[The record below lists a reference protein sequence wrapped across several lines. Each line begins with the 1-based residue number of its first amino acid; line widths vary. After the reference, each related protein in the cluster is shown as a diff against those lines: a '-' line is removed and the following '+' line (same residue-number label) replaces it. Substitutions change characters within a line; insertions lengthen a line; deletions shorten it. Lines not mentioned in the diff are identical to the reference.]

1 MWRYKKAD
9 EVIQNV
15 KFDLISLVWGWLT
28 KTGGPS
34 PPSHLRCECLCKTSS
49 GFQFCLQLN
58 FWINDLVFLLF
69 FVLYL
74 LGYIRIICFNY
85 SEDTIQYTI
94 FLPVAVTYLQWNL
107 LSLTLVLLHI
117 FYLLSI
123 QFNPRDKSLHQLKS
137 WLPIILF
144 ISFIY
149 VHRSTDNTFVFVL
162 IYTEFWQSI
171 LCVNLARLWCPG
183 MWSYSRLDV
192 ALKVFCRRTSHLYS
206 VDFKG
211 DDFWSCARAPSDL
224 WRPYEQK
231 RKTWGSLEK
240 KEFCL
245 KPVTQKFFPSFQPAG
260 RPFGFHI
267 CGPDDQVSNSLK

>member
-192 ALKVFCRRTSHLYS
+192 ALKVFCRRTSHLHS

-211 DDFWSCARAPSDL
+211 DDFWSCARHHPISEGL
-224 WRPYEQK
+224 
-231 RKTWGSLEK
+231 TSK
-240 KEFCL
+240 KE
-245 KPVTQKFFPSFQPAG
+245 KPEEAWRK
-260 RPFGFHI
+260 R
-267 CGPDDQVSNSLK
+267 NSASSR